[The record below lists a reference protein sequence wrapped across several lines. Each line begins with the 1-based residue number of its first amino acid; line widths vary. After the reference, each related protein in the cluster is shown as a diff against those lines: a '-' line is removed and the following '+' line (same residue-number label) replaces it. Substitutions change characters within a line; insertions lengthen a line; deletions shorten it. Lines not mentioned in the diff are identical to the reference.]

1 MILVNLTTYFFTRI
15 VLRNEK
21 KYKKKLDQEWA
32 VINKERNNINLIES
46 MGFSSQ
52 YETQQKKV
60 TQNNKKLILNFNRTK
75 SLSRTI
81 PISLLIEIF
90 PFLLLLISGNNF

>member
-1 MILVNLTTYFFTRI
+1 
-15 VLRNEK
+15 
-21 KYKKKLDQEWA
+21 
-32 VINKERNNINLIES
+32 
-46 MGFSSQ
+46 MGFNSQ

-60 TQNNKKLILNFNRTK
+60 TQNNEKLILNFNRTK

-90 PFLLLLISGNNF
+90 PFLLLFISGNNFIGATLLIFWLVSDKLAEIFRCL